1 MNKLRADNCTAV
13 TALLDPPGPPLSG
26 LIATQKAEE
35 PVPSDATFPT
45 SDGELEDSEE
55 SDPEE
60 SLSELASLLST
71 PAANPAETKASQLLD
86 LDGSL
91 PLLEDSILQGTAIS
105 ADELVRDPV
114 FRVLRNR
121 AHSAASI
128 DNNCTRKASVLGVV
142 KRVVSAETNLS
153 QLRKR
158 PMTRS
163 FPDAVDDR
171 NASDTEN
178 QVNWRPVSAPTSY
191 CKIAHCTHAM

>member
-1 MNKLRADNCTAV
+1 MMNKLRADNCTAV

-26 LIATQKAEE
+26 LVAAQKADEQ
-35 PVPSDATFPT
+35 VQSDATFPT

-55 SDPEE
+55 SDAEE
-60 SLSELASLLST
+60 SLSELAALLST
-71 PAANPAETKASQLLD
+71 PVPNPETKAPQLLN

-91 PLLEDSILQGTAIS
+91 PLLEEVLEESILEGTAIS

-121 AHSAASI
+121 AHSAASL
-128 DNNCTRKASVLGVV
+128 DNKCTKKGSVLGVV
-142 KRVVSAETNLS
+142 KRVVAAAETNLS

-163 FPDAVDDR
+163 FLDVVDDR

-178 QVNWRPVSAPTSY
+178 QVNRYSIAVS
-191 CKIAHCTHAM
+191 